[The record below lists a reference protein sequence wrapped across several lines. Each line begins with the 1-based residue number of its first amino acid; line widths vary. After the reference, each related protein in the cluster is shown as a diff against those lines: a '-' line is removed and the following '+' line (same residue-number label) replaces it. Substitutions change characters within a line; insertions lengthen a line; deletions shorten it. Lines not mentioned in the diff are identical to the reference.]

1 MNNNSF
7 NGLDNSLDFL
17 DIITIIGFLAQM
29 QNISNDE
36 KRITINNEKEKIFY
50 QKLEEIKEEDHA
62 IVKEL
67 REIKELLRRG
77 M

>member
-7 NGLDNSLDFL
+7 NGLNNNLDFL

>member
-7 NGLDNSLDFL
+7 NGLNNNLDFL

-67 REIKELLRRG
+67 REIKELLRRD